1 MPKRSHGYQS
11 GCRRILTRT
20 PRNKGKVSIVKQ
32 LKSFKIGDNVLV
44 KIEPMVKKNLIHKRF
59 LNKSGVVVEKR
70 GNAYRV
76 RISDM
81 NMKKDVLVLPVHLRK
96 L

>member
-11 GCRRILTRT
+11 GCRRMLTRK

-44 KIEPMVKKNLIHKRF
+44 KVEPMIKENLIHKRF
-59 LNKSGVVVEKR
+59 MNKSGVIIEKR
-70 GNAYRV
+70 GKAYRV
-76 RISDM
+76 RINDL
-81 NMKKDVLVLPVHLRK
+81 NKKKDVLVMPVHLKK